1 MRSPRRRPTANRL
14 RLDVATLEARRL
26 LTTLVA
32 IVDTGVDLTSATDAP
47 YYRLGNA
54 YDAYRQRLA
63 SQYGNSVVQD
73 NGHTPDGSIGHW
85 HGSTIADEVV
95 KAIID
100 TKAATGASGA
110 DVKILPIR
118 ATNDSGYY
126 DTGAVIRGIHY
137 AADEGAAVIDLS
149 FRASGDFASN
159 DTGEWLSQAI
169 AYANSKGTIV
179 SVAAANDHVNVD
191 DPSNPAAIY
200 PLAIRS
206 ANMIVSA
213 ATDSSGVLS
222 PISNWGSKRVDLGA
236 PAYAGATSYA
246 AGYTAGVTG
255 VIAVLTP
262 GMSATNRIKIIEASV
277 TPTSQSVGAWST
289 TNGVINPK
297 AAVARAIALTTPP
310 TPVSPPPPVV
320 TPPPVKTPT
329 PTPTPTPTST
339 PPSILIAAGTA
350 TGAGSYVGDTTYV
363 SGGNTYAVSNTIDT
377 SAVSDPAPISV
388 YQNERWTAGTLT
400 YTVPK
405 LAVGATYTVR
415 LDFAEN
421 YFQSAGERSINVA
434 VNGSPALTNFDIYA
448 AAGASFKA
456 ISRSITTTADV
467 SGKIT
472 ISLTNV
478 KGGAK
483 VDAIR
488 ISPVISTTTTTAP
501 TTTVSLASTYN
512 AIGISSDSNPTAGN
526 MDDGGNSYSGN
537 LLGSTLTTGGV
548 TYSLGA
554 AGTKNAVKTLGQS
567 VHLSAGQY
575 SSLRFLGAGVNG
587 TQSGIFTV
595 TYTDGTTSQ
604 VRQTLS
610 DWYKPTGAANE
621 SIAAT
626 TAYRN
631 STRGR
636 DTYYRNFAV
645 YVYTIPLN
653 PAKTVLSVT
662 LPTNHNIALLAAD
675 LVS

>member
-1 MRSPRRRPTANRL
+1 MRNLRRRSIADRL
-14 RLDVATLEARRL
+14 RPDVATLEARQL

-32 IVDTGVDLTSATDAP
+32 IVDTGVDLASSTDVP
-47 YYRLGNA
+47 YYSLGNA

-63 SQYGNSVVQD
+63 SQYGSSVVQD
-73 NGHTPDGSIGHW
+73 NGHTPDGTTGHW

-95 KAIID
+95 QAIID
-100 TKAATGASGA
+100 TKAAAGASAA

-169 AYANSKGTIV
+169 AYANSKGSVV

-191 DPSNPAAIY
+191 DPTDPAAIY

-206 ANMIVSA
+206 TNMIVSA

-222 PISNWGSKRVDLGA
+222 SISNWGPKRVDLGA

-255 VIAVLTP
+255 VIAALTP
-262 GMSATNRIKIIEASV
+262 GMSAADRVSLIKATV
-277 TPTSQSVGAWST
+277 TPVSQTVGAWSI
-289 TNGVINPK
+289 TNGVINPS
-297 AAVARAIALTTPP
+297 AAVARAIALTAPP
-310 TPVSPPPPVV
+310 APVVPAPPVV
-320 TPPPVKTPT
+320 TPVPVATPSPT
-329 PTPTPTPTST
+329 PA
-339 PPSILIAAGTA
+339 SILIAAGTT
-350 TGAGSYVGDTTYV
+350 TGTGSYVGDTAYV
-363 SGGNTYAVSNTIDT
+363 TGGNTYTVTNSIDT
-377 SAVSDPAPISV
+377 SAVTDPAPASV
-388 YQNERWTAGTLT
+388 YQTERWTAGTMTYTIPKLQAGST
-400 YTVPK
+400 YTVQ
-405 LAVGATYTVR
+405 

-421 YFQSAGERSINVA
+421 FYHASGQRLINVA
-434 VNGSPALTNFDIYA
+434 VNGASALSNFDIYA
-448 AAGASFKA
+448 SAGASYKA
-456 ISRSITTTADV
+456 ISRSVTTTANS
-467 SGKIT
+467 SGQII
-472 ISLTNV
+472 ISLTNIT
-478 KGGAK
+478 GGAK

-488 ISPVISTTTTTAP
+488 IIAAGSGSTATSPTTA
-501 TTTVSLASTYN
+501 VNLASTFN
-512 AIGISSDSNPTAGN
+512 AIGISSDSNPAAGN
-526 MDDGGNSYSGN
+526 MDGGGYSYSGN
-537 LLGSTLTTGGV
+537 LLGSALTTGGV

-554 AGTKNAVKTLGQS
+554 AGTKNVVKALGQT
-567 VHLSAGQY
+567 VGLMAGQY

-587 TQSGIFTV
+587 TQTGTFTI

-610 DWYKPTGAANE
+610 DWYTPTGTANE

-631 STRGR
+631 NTRGR
-636 DTYYRNFAV
+636 DTYFRNFAV
-645 YVYTIPLN
+645 YAYTIPLN
-653 PAKTVLSVT
+653 PAKTVQSVT
-662 LPTNHNIALLAAD
+662 LPNNSNIALLAAN
-675 LVS
+675 LVA